1 MMADLKFMT
10 YHVTYLP
17 SENKALTYLH
27 KAIKKV
33 IWVWL
38 YIYNVGVASLAHAVN
53 LGHWP

>member
-1 MMADLKFMT
+1 MT

-33 IWVWL
+33 ICVWL